1 MTRIC
6 IVYTKGVGWLHFIPQ
21 GDHRLKA
28 PPPILFSVVSPPF
41 WTTAAFSTT
50 SASIS
55 VRKQL
60 PISIRMLPNSSNP
73 LSKPKTPVFSDR
85 KNSIQ
90 PLLSFQNPRTWIILT
105 LLLLQILLLLTLRS
119 RPFSAY
125 ITFHPH
131 HSSPPLKS
139 SSSADSSTTITQ
151 VDKLTDL
158 CPLGKVYVYELPLL
172 FNEEL
177 IQNCDELNPWISPC
191 EALSNDGF
199 GPGATAH
206 SDVIPASLVPS
217 WYWTDQFA
225 LELIYHNR
233 MLNYRCRTLEP
244 ELATTFYIPFYAGLA
259 VGKYLFKNNSSAKE
273 RDLHCELLLNWVQN
287 QTYWKRTNGWDH
299 FISMGRISWDFRR
312 SKDEDWGSSCIYMPG
327 MRNITRLL
335 IEKNPWDYFD
345 IGVPYPTGFHPST
358 ADDLAQWQN
367 FVRHRERKT
376 LFCFAGAT
384 RGFIKNDFRGLLL
397 SHCYSESDSC
407 RVLDCAGSKCS
418 NGTSEILETFLDS
431 DFCLQPR
438 GDSFTRRSIF
448 DCMVAGSIP
457 VFFWKRTA
465 YYQYEWF
472 LPGQPESYSVFID
485 RYEVKNG
492 SSIKAV
498 LENFSKEKV
507 KSMREKVIQNIAKI
521 VYAKPN
527 EGING
532 VKDAFD
538 IAVEGVLRRMK
549 KH

>member
-1 MTRIC
+1 
-6 IVYTKGVGWLHFIPQ
+6 
-21 GDHRLKA
+21 
-28 PPPILFSVVSPPF
+28 
-41 WTTAAFSTT
+41 
-50 SASIS
+50 
-55 VRKQL
+55 
-60 PISIRMLPNSSNP
+60 MLPNSNNP
-73 LSKPKTPVFSDR
+73 PSKPKYPDFSDR
-85 KNSIQ
+85 KNSF
-90 PLLSFQNPRTWIILT
+90 LLSFHNPRTWLILI
-105 LLLLQILLLLTLRS
+105 LLLFQILLLFTLRS

-131 HSSPPLKS
+131 SSSPPLSLPTES
-139 SSSADSSTTITQ
+139 SAAVHADSSSTITQ
-151 VDKLTDL
+151 VDNVTDL
-158 CPLGKVYVYELPLL
+158 CPLGKIYVYDLPLF
-172 FNEEL
+172 FNAEL
-177 IQNCDELNPWISPC
+177 IQNCNELNPWISPC

-199 GPGATAH
+199 GREATAL
-206 SDVIPASLVPS
+206 SNLIPESLIRS
-217 WYWTDQFA
+217 WYWTDQFS

-244 ELATTFYIPFYAGLA
+244 ELAATFYIPFYAGLA
-259 VGKYLFKNNSSAKE
+259 VGKYLFKNASSAKD

-287 QTYWKRTNGWDH
+287 QIYWKRTDGWDH

-358 ADDLAQWQN
+358 ADDIAQWQN

-384 RGFIKNDFRGLLL
+384 RGFIKNDFRSLLL
-397 SHCYSESDSC
+397 NHCYSESDSC
-407 RVLDCAGSKCS
+407 RVLDCACSKCS
-418 NGTSEILETFLDS
+418 NGTSEIMETFLDS

-465 YYQYEWF
+465 YYQFEWF
-472 LPGQPESYSVFID
+472 LPGEPESYSVFID
-485 RYEVKNG
+485 RYAVKNG

-498 LENFSKEKV
+498 LQNFSKEEV
-507 KSMREKVIQNIAKI
+507 KSMREKVVENIAKI
-521 VYAKPN
+521 VYGKPN
-527 EGING
+527 DGING

-538 IAVEGVLRRMK
+538 IAVEGVLKRIK
-549 KH
+549 KHGGDYKW